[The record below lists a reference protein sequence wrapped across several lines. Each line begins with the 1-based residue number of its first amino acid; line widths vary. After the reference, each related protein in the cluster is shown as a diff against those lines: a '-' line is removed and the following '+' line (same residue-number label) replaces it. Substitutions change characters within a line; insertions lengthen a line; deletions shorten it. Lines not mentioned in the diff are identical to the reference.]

1 MVCCRI
7 KRWRILVKDVFH
19 KSFHLFGIQWVPFV
33 PASRLQFVFKYKRN
47 ELIFDSWWLWTLI
60 YGCSQN
66 LPLIWEMIPTSE
78 ASKKFS
84 TKVPFRMIIFW
95 FVPEMTNVN
104 LRSDP
109 IHIQTFQISKAVDMR
124 HFCCWHHLGNE
135 KASKP
140 EQTHLVLG
148 DFLKYTKFIWQL
160 FSFCSVITLLWRR
173 ILWSWGES
181 EGT

>member
-1 MVCCRI
+1 MSSTRVFICSGYNGSPSSQPRGSSLSSNI
-7 KRWRILVKDVFH
+7 KEMSWYLRFDDFGRWYMGALKIYL
-19 KSFHLFGIQWVPFV
+19 LFGKWFQLLKLQRSFLQRFLFV
-33 PASRLQFVFKYKRN
+33 
-47 ELIFDSWWLWTLI
+47 WLSSDLCLKWQM
-60 YGCSQN
+60 SVH
-66 LPLIWEMIPTSE
+66 S
-78 ASKKFS
+78 
-84 TKVPFRMIIFW
+84 
-95 FVPEMTNVN
+95 N

-109 IHIQTFQISKAVDMR
+109 IHVQTFQIPKAVDMR

-160 FSFCSVITLLWRR
+160 FSFCSAITLLWRR